1 VRLSSP
7 GSPVIVE
14 IQLSDDDIERLAT
27 RVVQLLTSSVAR
39 RDQTWLDVAGA
50 GTHLGLSE
58 HAVRGLVKR
67 RQLPV
72 HRTKNGRLR
81 FSVTELD
88 DWVRSG
94 LAKSATRTYDD
105 RP

>member
-1 VRLSSP
+1 
-7 GSPVIVE
+7 VIVE
-14 IQLSDDDIERLAT
+14 IQLSNDDIERLAT
-27 RVVQLLTSSVAR
+27 RVVQLLTSSVAH
-39 RDQTWLDVAGA
+39 RDRAWLDVAGA

-58 HAVRGLVKR
+58 HGVRGLVKR
-67 RQLPV
+67 KELPV
-72 HRTKNGRLR
+72 HRTENGRLR

-88 DWVRSG
+88 DWV

>member
-1 VRLSSP
+1 M
-7 GSPVIVE
+7 IVE

-39 RDQTWLDVAGA
+39 RDQAWLDVAGA
-50 GTHLGLSE
+50 GVHLGLSE
-58 HAVRGLVKR
+58 NAIRGLVKR

-72 HRTKNGRLR
+72 HRTENGRLR
-81 FSVTELD
+81 FSATELD
-88 DWVRSG
+88 EWVRSG
-94 LAKSATRTYDD
+94 LANSDTRTYHD

>member
-1 VRLSSP
+1 MIIEV
-7 GSPVIVE
+7 
-14 IQLSDDDIERLAT
+14 QLSDRDIERIAT
-27 RVVQLLTSSVAR
+27 RLAELLGKGSRSS
-39 RDQTWLDVAGA
+39 QGWLDVAGA

-72 HRTKNGRLR
+72 HRTENRRLR

-88 DWVRSG
+88 EWVRSG
-94 LAKSATRTYDD
+94 LANRPTRTYHD